1 MVHIKTTG
9 HEKSHFIVVLSCLSE
24 GTKLKP
30 VVIFKRKNLDGTKD
44 DYLFMDQS
52 DGEDETEY
60 DDVPEDI
67 TEDEYDE
74 LFMLS
79 EN

>member
-1 MVHIKTTG
+1 M
-9 HEKSHFIVVLSCLSE
+9 LSCLAD

-30 VVIFKRKNLDGTKD
+30 MVIFKRKNLDGTED

>member
-1 MVHIKTTG
+1 M
-9 HEKSHFIVVLSCLSE
+9 LSCLAD
-24 GTKLKP
+24 GTKLNP
-30 VVIFKRKNLDGTKD
+30 LVIFKRKNLDGTED

-60 DDVPEDI
+60 DDVPEDT